1 MYTIE
6 FQNRDFSHAHILL
19 WLHPSDKLHSVS
31 LIDVV
36 ICAKLPNENLFPKL
50 FSTVTN
56 FMMHGPYGVARRN
69 SPCMKDGKYLKFYPK
84 KFVPQIS
91 FDESGCLVYRRRN
104 YGISTLKNNIELDN
118 KRVVPY
124 NPKLLMK
131 YQAHINIDYC
141 NKSNC
146 INIYSSM

>member
-1 MYTIE
+1 M
-6 FQNRDFSHAHILL
+6 
-19 WLHPSDKLHSVS
+19 
-31 LIDVV
+31 
-36 ICAKLPNENLFPKL
+36 
-50 FSTVTN
+50 
-56 FMMHGPYGVARRN
+56 
-69 SPCMKDGKYLKFYPK
+69 
-84 KFVPQIS
+84 
-91 FDESGCLVYRRRN
+91 YRRRN

-146 INIYSSM
+146 IKYLFKYVNKGVDQVTVSLTTHANGCDVQESVDEIKQYYDC